1 MAGKTEK
8 VSINQALNDF
18 IQRNRKPLII
28 GIAVLLGLIIALIA
42 FLSISE
48 YLRSIALSKVEEY
61 NRSYY
66 AIMNSDEYVTDQ
78 ASQQLALFSLLN
90 ELESFQRSN
99 SGYAAARA
107 YAISAS
113 IHSDMGNW
121 YNAENAWL
129 NAASAARKTYFAP
142 VAYFNAAVASEE
154 QNNITRAI
162 ELYEKALEFEDI
174 FPAAPRAQF
183 SVGRLY
189 ETQRNYIDALFA
201 YQTVVNKWPQDQ
213 VWVSLAHSRILYL
226 TLIMG
231 Q

>member
-8 VSINQALNDF
+8 ISINQTLNDF
-18 IQRNRKPLII
+18 VQRNRKPLII
-28 GIAVLLGLIIALIA
+28 GIAVFLGLIIALIA

-48 YLRSIALSKVEEY
+48 YLRSIALSKVEGF

-66 AIMNSDEYVTDQ
+66 AIMNSEEYVTDQ
-78 ASQQLALFSLLN
+78 TSQQMALFSLLD
-90 ELESFQRSN
+90 ELGAFQKRN
-99 SGYAAARA
+99 FGYAAARA

-113 IHSDMGNW
+113 IYTDMGNW
-121 YNAENAWL
+121 YNVENAWL

-142 VAYFNAAVASEE
+142 VAYFNAAVAAEE
-154 QNNITRAI
+154 QNNISRAI
-162 ELYEKALEFEDI
+162 ELYDKALEFEDI

-189 ETQRNYIDALFA
+189 ETQGNYVDALYA
-201 YQTVVNKWPQDQ
+201 YQTVVNKWYQEQ
-213 VWVSLAHSRILYL
+213 VWVGLAHSRILYL
-226 TLIMG
+226 TIIME